1 MSGAVF
7 LRLESVGKRFGEHTV
22 LASISLDVE
31 RGEFL
36 TLLGESGSGKTTLLR
51 ILAGFEE
58 ATAGRILLED
68 QRLDAMPP
76 HRRPIHTVFQSYAL
90 FPHMSVFDNVAYGLR
105 VRGCAREEMTSRVD
119 AALEKVRMER
129 FATHFPRQISGG
141 QKQRVALARALVN
154 RPQVLLLDE
163 PLSALDANLRL
174 EMQRE
179 LKLLQREVGITFIF
193 VTHDQS
199 EALAIS
205 DRVVLLHHGKIEQCG
220 TPRAIYSTP
229 RTAYAASFLG
239 KSNLVAAVVRQGVA
253 DCGAFS
259 VPVKLPDGPVTF
271 SLRPECIAPAWQAG
285 EQLVQFAAEVVAE
298 QFHGADSLLTLRCA
312 GGMELSARVAGP
324 LSNGGGFAFQA
335 ARSGPAGAGIECA
348 GHASPHGWWPLRP
361 SPGSRS
367 FSLRLTACSS
377 VTASGAWTPASSCF
391 TTRRWPTTRI
401 SRPIRSTSPSF
412 SAPCAS
418 PSRSW
423 CSRC

>member
-1 MSGAVF
+1 MSNF
-7 LRLESVGKRFGEHTV
+7 LRLENVSKRFGEHTV

-58 ATAGRILLED
+58 ATGGRILLED
-68 QRLDAMPP
+68 ERLDALPP

-105 VRGCAREEMTSRVD
+105 VRGCARDEMTARVED
-119 AALEKVRMER
+119 ALKKVHMEG
-129 FATHFPRQISGG
+129 FSGHFPRQISGG

-154 RPQVLLLDE
+154 RPRLLLLDE

-179 LKLLQREVGITFIF
+179 LKVLQREVGITFIF

-205 DRVVLLHHGKIEQCG
+205 DRVVLLHHGKVEQCG

-239 KSNLVAAVVRQGVA
+239 KSNLIQGTVRQGVA
-253 DCGAFS
+253 NCGAFS
-259 VPVKLPDGPVTF
+259 APVAVADGTATF
-271 SLRPECIAPAWQAG
+271 SLRPECIAPIAENTQPG
-285 EQLVQFAAEVVAE
+285 DMLVQFVAEVVAE
-298 QFHGADSLLTLRCA
+298 QFHGADSLLTLHCSP
-312 GGMELSARVAGP
+312 GMELAARVAGP
-324 LSNGGGFAFQA
+324 RTNGGRFAFRAQDLV
-335 ARSGPAGAGIECA
+335 
-348 GHASPHGWWPLRP
+348 PLEQE
-361 SPGSRS
+361 
-367 FSLRLTACSS
+367 
-377 VTASGAWTPASSCF
+377 
-391 TTRRWPTTRI
+391 
-401 SRPIRSTSPSF
+401 
-412 SAPCAS
+412 
-418 PSRSW
+418 
-423 CSRC
+423 

>member
-1 MSGAVF
+1 LERSKGQPVSGF
-7 LRLESVGKRFGEHTV
+7 LRLESVGKRFGDHAV
-22 LASISLDVE
+22 LESISLDVE
-31 RGEFL
+31 QGEFL

-58 ATAGRILLED
+58 ATAGRVLLDD
-68 QRLDAMPP
+68 QRLDSMPP

-105 VRGCAREEMTSRVD
+105 VRGCARGETATRVGE
-119 AALEKVRMER
+119 ALEKVRMER
-129 FATHFPRQISGG
+129 FAKHFPRQISGG

-154 RPQVLLLDE
+154 RPRLLLLDE

-205 DRVVLLHHGKIEQCG
+205 DRVVLLRNGKVEQCG
-220 TPRAIYSTP
+220 TPRAIYSRP

-239 KSNLVAAVVRQGVA
+239 KSNIVAGTVRHGIA

-259 VPVKLPDGPVTF
+259 VPVALADGPVTF
-271 SLRPECIAPAWQAG
+271 SLRPECIEPAS
-285 EQLVQFAAEVVAE
+285 EQGGDNQVRFVAEVVAE

-312 GGMELSARVAGP
+312 TGMELSARFAGQR
-324 LSNGGGFAFQA
+324 NGGSSFAFQA
-335 ARSGPAGAGIECA
+335 QDLVVLEQE
-348 GHASPHGWWPLRP
+348 
-361 SPGSRS
+361 
-367 FSLRLTACSS
+367 
-377 VTASGAWTPASSCF
+377 
-391 TTRRWPTTRI
+391 
-401 SRPIRSTSPSF
+401 
-412 SAPCAS
+412 
-418 PSRSW
+418 
-423 CSRC
+423 

>member
-1 MSGAVF
+1 VSGF
-7 LRLESVGKRFGEHTV
+7 LRLENVGKRFGNHSV
-22 LASISLDVE
+22 LESISLDVKQ
-31 RGEFL
+31 GEFL

-58 ATAGRILLED
+58 ATAGRVLLDD
-68 QRLDAMPP
+68 QRLDALPP

-105 VRGCAREEMTSRVD
+105 VRGCAQSEMNTRVGE
-119 AALEKVRMER
+119 ALENVRMER
-129 FATHFPRQISGG
+129 FAKHFPRQISGG

-154 RPQVLLLDE
+154 RPRLLLLDE

-205 DRVVLLHHGKIEQCG
+205 DRVVLLRAGKVEQCG
-220 TPRAIYSTP
+220 TPRAIYSRP

-239 KSNLVAAVVRQGVA
+239 KSNIIAGIVRGGVA

-259 VPVKLPDGPVTF
+259 VPVALADGPATF
-271 SLRPECIAPAWQAG
+271 SLRPECIEPAS
-285 EQLVQFAAEVVAE
+285 EQGGGNPVRFVAEVVAE

-312 GGMELSARVAGP
+312 SGMELSARFAGQRNGS
-324 LSNGGGFAFQA
+324 SNFAFQA
-335 ARSGPAGAGIECA
+335 QDLIVLEQE
-348 GHASPHGWWPLRP
+348 
-361 SPGSRS
+361 
-367 FSLRLTACSS
+367 
-377 VTASGAWTPASSCF
+377 
-391 TTRRWPTTRI
+391 
-401 SRPIRSTSPSF
+401 
-412 SAPCAS
+412 
-418 PSRSW
+418 
-423 CSRC
+423 

>member
-1 MSGAVF
+1 MSSCSRAGERGRRRVF
-7 LRLESVGKRFGEHTV
+7 LRLENVGKRFGEHTV
-22 LASISLDVE
+22 LESISLDVE
-31 RGEFL
+31 QGEFL

-90 FPHMSVFDNVAYGLR
+90 FPHMSVFRQRG
-105 VRGCAREEMTSRVD
+105 VRLAGARLCPRGEMTSRVEE
-119 AALEKVRMER
+119 ALAKVRMER
-129 FATHFPRQISGG
+129 FAKHFPRQISGG

-154 RPQVLLLDE
+154 RPRLLLLDE

-205 DRVVLLHHGKIEQCG
+205 DRVVLLRHGKVEQCG

-239 KSNLVAAVVRQGVA
+239 KSNLVTGTVEQGVA

-259 VPVKLPDGPVTF
+259 VPVKL
-271 SLRPECIAPAWQAG
+271 A
-285 EQLVQFAAEVVAE
+285 
-298 QFHGADSLLTLRCA
+298 
-312 GGMELSARVAGP
+312 
-324 LSNGGGFAFQA
+324 
-335 ARSGPAGAGIECA
+335 
-348 GHASPHGWWPLRP
+348 
-361 SPGSRS
+361 
-367 FSLRLTACSS
+367 
-377 VTASGAWTPASSCF
+377 
-391 TTRRWPTTRI
+391 
-401 SRPIRSTSPSF
+401 
-412 SAPCAS
+412 
-418 PSRSW
+418 
-423 CSRC
+423 

>member
-1 MSGAVF
+1 MSNF
-7 LRLESVGKRFGEHTV
+7 LRLENVSKRFDEHTV

-58 ATAGRILLED
+58 ATGGRILLED
-68 QRLDAMPP
+68 ERLDALPP

-105 VRGCAREEMTSRVD
+105 VRGCARDEMTARVED
-119 AALEKVRMER
+119 ALKKVHMEG
-129 FATHFPRQISGG
+129 FSGHFPRQISGG

-154 RPQVLLLDE
+154 RPRLLLLDE

-179 LKLLQREVGITFIF
+179 LKVLQREVGITFIF

-205 DRVVLLHHGKIEQCG
+205 DRVVLLHHGKVEQCG

-239 KSNLVAAVVRQGVA
+239 KSNLIQGTVRQGVA
-253 DCGAFS
+253 NCGAFS
-259 VPVKLPDGPVTF
+259 APVAVADGTATF
-271 SLRPECIAPAWQAG
+271 SLRPECIAPIAENTQPG
-285 EQLVQFAAEVVAE
+285 DMLVQFVAEVVAE
-298 QFHGADSLLTLRCA
+298 QFHGADSLLTLHCSP
-312 GGMELSARVAGP
+312 GMELAARVAGP
-324 LSNGGGFAFQA
+324 RTNGGRFAFRAQDLV
-335 ARSGPAGAGIECA
+335 
-348 GHASPHGWWPLRP
+348 PLEQE
-361 SPGSRS
+361 
-367 FSLRLTACSS
+367 
-377 VTASGAWTPASSCF
+377 
-391 TTRRWPTTRI
+391 
-401 SRPIRSTSPSF
+401 
-412 SAPCAS
+412 
-418 PSRSW
+418 
-423 CSRC
+423 

>member
-1 MSGAVF
+1 MSSPALAREPQNAAGGAVF
-7 LRLESVGKRFGEHTV
+7 LRLENVGKRFGEHTV
-22 LASISLDVE
+22 LESISLDVE

-58 ATAGRILLED
+58 ATAGRIFLEN

-90 FPHMSVFDNVAYGLR
+90 FPHMSVFENVAYGLR
-105 VRGCAREEMTSRVD
+105 VRGCAREEVISRVGE
-119 AALEKVRMER
+119 ALEKVRMER
-129 FATHFPRQISGG
+129 FAKHFPRQISGG

-154 RPQVLLLDE
+154 RPRLLLLDE

-205 DRVVLLHHGKIEQCG
+205 DRVVLLRQGKVEQCG
-220 TPRAIYSTP
+220 TPRGIYTTP

-239 KSNLVAAVVRQGVA
+239 KSNLVQGMVQQGVA

-259 VPVKLPDGPVTF
+259 VPVKLADGPVTF
-271 SLRPECIAPAWQAG
+271 SLRPECIAPSSDAAG

-312 GGMELSARVAGP
+312 GGLELSARVAGAP
-324 LSNGGGFAFQA
+324 TADTFAFQA
-335 ARSGPAGAGIECA
+335 QNLI
-348 GHASPHGWWPLRP
+348 PLERE
-361 SPGSRS
+361 
-367 FSLRLTACSS
+367 
-377 VTASGAWTPASSCF
+377 
-391 TTRRWPTTRI
+391 
-401 SRPIRSTSPSF
+401 
-412 SAPCAS
+412 
-418 PSRSW
+418 
-423 CSRC
+423 

>member
-1 MSGAVF
+1 MERSKGQPVSSF
-7 LRLESVGKRFGEHTV
+7 LQLERVGKRFGEHTV
-22 LASISLDVE
+22 LESISLDVE
-31 RGEFL
+31 QGEFL

-58 ATAGRILLED
+58 PTAGHILLDD

-105 VRGCAREEMTSRVD
+105 VRGCARDEMHSRVKE
-119 AALEKVRMER
+119 ALEKVRMER
-129 FATHFPRQISGG
+129 FAKHFPRQISGG

-154 RPQVLLLDE
+154 RPRLLLLDE

-205 DRVVLLHHGKIEQCG
+205 DRVVLLRNGKIEQCG

-239 KSNLVAAVVRQGVA
+239 KSNLVAGTIRQGVA

-259 VPVKLPDGPVTF
+259 VPVSMVDGTVTF
-271 SLRPECIAPAWQAG
+271 SLRPECIAPASNPAG
-285 EQLVQFAAEVVAE
+285 DEQVEFVAEVVAE

-312 GGMELSARVAGP
+312 PGMELSARIAGP
-324 LSNGGGFAFQA
+324 CNG
-335 ARSGPAGAGIECA
+335 SGRFVF
-348 GHASPHGWWPLRP
+348 HAQDLIPLE
-361 SPGSRS
+361 SE
-367 FSLRLTACSS
+367 
-377 VTASGAWTPASSCF
+377 
-391 TTRRWPTTRI
+391 
-401 SRPIRSTSPSF
+401 
-412 SAPCAS
+412 
-418 PSRSW
+418 
-423 CSRC
+423 

>member
-1 MSGAVF
+1 LSSAAREPENVAAGAVF

-22 LASISLDVE
+22 LESISLDVE

-51 ILAGFEE
+51 IVAGFEE
-58 ATAGRILLED
+58 ATSGRVLLEN

-90 FPHMSVFDNVAYGLR
+90 FPHMSVFDNVSYGLR
-105 VRGCAREEMTSRVD
+105 VRGCPRKEMISRVEE
-119 AALEKVRMER
+119 ALAKVRMER
-129 FATHFPRQISGG
+129 FAKQFPRQISGG

-154 RPQVLLLDE
+154 RPRLLLLDE

-205 DRVVLLHHGKIEQCG
+205 DRVVLLRHGKVEQCG
-220 TPRAIYSTP
+220 TPRAVYSTP
-229 RTAYAASFLG
+229 RTAYAAGFLG
-239 KSNLVAAVVRQGVA
+239 KSNLVAGIVRQAVA

-259 VPVKLPDGPVTF
+259 VPVKLADGPVTF
-271 SLRPECIAPAWQAG
+271 SLRPECIAPLSEAAQAG

-298 QFHGADSLLTLRCA
+298 QFHGADSLVTLRCA
-312 GGMELSARVAGP
+312 GGMELSARIAGP
-324 LSNGGGFAFQA
+324 LGNGGSFAFQA
-335 ARSGPAGAGIECA
+335 QHCV
-348 GHASPHGWWPLRP
+348 PLERE
-361 SPGSRS
+361 
-367 FSLRLTACSS
+367 
-377 VTASGAWTPASSCF
+377 
-391 TTRRWPTTRI
+391 
-401 SRPIRSTSPSF
+401 
-412 SAPCAS
+412 
-418 PSRSW
+418 
-423 CSRC
+423 

>member
-1 MSGAVF
+1 VSSSF
-7 LRLESVGKRFGEHTV
+7 LRLEGVGKRFGDHTV

-31 RGEFL
+31 QGEFL

-58 ATAGRILLED
+58 PTAGRVLLEG
-68 QRLDAMPP
+68 QRLDDTPP

-105 VRGCAREEMTSRVD
+105 VRGCPRDEMHARVGE
-119 AALEKVRMER
+119 ALKKVRMEQ
-129 FATHFPRQISGG
+129 FAKHFPRQISGG

-154 RPQVLLLDE
+154 RPRVLLLDE

-179 LKLLQREVGITFIF
+179 LKQLQREVGITFIF

-205 DRVVLLHHGKIEQCG
+205 DRVVLLRQGKVEQCG
-220 TPRAIYSTP
+220 SPREMYSTP

-239 KSNLVAAVVRQGVA
+239 NSNLVAATVRQGVA

-259 VPVKLPDGPVTF
+259 VPVQLPDGPVTF
-271 SLRPECIAPAWQAG
+271 SLRPECIVPAQQAMSG
-285 EQLVQFAAEVVAE
+285 QTVPFVAEVVAE

-312 GGMELSARVAGP
+312 TGMELSARTAAP
-324 LSNGGGFAFQA
+324 RNGNRFAFQA
-335 ARSGPAGAGIECA
+335 ADLV
-348 GHASPHGWWPLRP
+348 PLERE
-361 SPGSRS
+361 
-367 FSLRLTACSS
+367 
-377 VTASGAWTPASSCF
+377 
-391 TTRRWPTTRI
+391 
-401 SRPIRSTSPSF
+401 
-412 SAPCAS
+412 
-418 PSRSW
+418 
-423 CSRC
+423 